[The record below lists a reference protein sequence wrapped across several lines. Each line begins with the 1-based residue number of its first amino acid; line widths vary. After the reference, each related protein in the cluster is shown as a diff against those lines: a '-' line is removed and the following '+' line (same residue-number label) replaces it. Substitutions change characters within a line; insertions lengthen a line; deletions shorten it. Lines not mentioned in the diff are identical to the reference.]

1 MREFS
6 VVYDEI
12 RVEKSLLACILQ
24 WVEEMNFI
32 YSRPKVFNKSAG
44 EDLLSCHI
52 FKINEP

>member
-44 EDLLSCHI
+44 EDLLSCQI
-52 FKINEP
+52 FKIK